1 MWRALLISIARL
13 RRLRTVTSNESLTKL
28 GYRLGRGG
36 THAARTMMFDEL
48 SVLFE
53 HTSPDTTRDAYRE
66 EVVSLNILGK
76 PTQKS
81 RALTFRHLAELYG
94 LDPAI
99 PVFRVFR
106 KLWALDEAARP
117 LLALMLA
124 LVRDPLLQLSEA
136 FVLAKAE
143 GESVRREEV
152 EEFIAASEPDRFS
165 AASLKSISQNIN
177 GSWTQ
182 AGFMVGKVRKV
193 RTAPKV
199 TPTNITYAL
208 FLSHLEG
215 LTGQRLFSSRWMTLL
230 CSSPGELE
238 ALANSA
244 SHRGQI
250 VFLNA
255 GGVKEV
261 RFPGFLTAE
270 EEQWLHE

>member
-1 MWRALLISIARL
+1 M
-13 RRLRTVTSNESLTKL
+13 TSNATLIKL

-36 THAARTMMFDEL
+36 VNAARTMMFDEL
-48 SVLFE
+48 THLFE
-53 HTSPDTTRDAYRE
+53 RTTPETSRDAYRA
-66 EVVSLNILGK
+66 EVVDFNALGK

-81 RALTFRHLAELYG
+81 RVLTFGHLTELYG

-106 KLWALDEAARP
+106 QLWALDEQARP
-117 LLALMLA
+117 VLALTLS
-124 LVRDPLLQLSEA
+124 LVRDPVLRLSES
-136 FVLAKAE
+136 FVLGKAL
-143 GESVRREEV
+143 GEPVRREDI
-152 EEFIAASEPDRFS
+152 EELIETAEPDRFS
-165 AASLKSISQNIN
+165 PATLKSVAQNIN

-182 AGFMVGKVRKV
+182 AGYLVGRVNKV
-193 RTAPKV
+193 RTQPRV
-199 TPTNITYAL
+199 TPSNITFAL
-208 FLSHLEG
+208 FLGHLEG
-215 LTGQRLFSSRWMTLL
+215 LTGQRLFTSRWTSLL

-238 ALANSA
+238 TLANSA

-261 RFPGFLTAE
+261 RFPGFLAAE

>member
-1 MWRALLISIARL
+1 LSSNASLI
-13 RRLRTVTSNESLTKL
+13 KL

-36 THAARTMMFDEL
+36 VHAARTMMFDEL
-48 SVLFE
+48 TRLFE
-53 HTSPDTTRDAYRE
+53 HTTPETSCNGYRA
-66 EVVSLNILGK
+66 EVIDLNVLGK

-81 RALTFRHLAELYG
+81 RALTFGHLAELYG

-106 KLWALDEAARP
+106 RLWASDEEARP
-117 LLALMLA
+117 VLALTLA
-124 LVRDPLLQLSEA
+124 LVRDPVLRLSES
-136 FVLAKAE
+136 FVLAKAV

-152 EEFIAASEPDRFS
+152 EKLIETTEPERFS
-165 AASLKSISQNIN
+165 PATLKSIAQNIN
-177 GSWTQ
+177 GSWTR
-182 AGFMVGKVRKV
+182 AGFLVGRARKR
-193 RTAPKV
+193 RTRPNV
-199 TPTNITYAL
+199 TPSNITFAL

-215 LTGQRLFSSRWMTLL
+215 LSGQRLFSSRWMNLL

-250 VFLNA
+250 IFLNA

-261 RFPGFLTAE
+261 RFPGFLTTE

>member
-1 MWRALLISIARL
+1 
-13 RRLRTVTSNESLTKL
+13 
-28 GYRLGRGG
+28 
-36 THAARTMMFDEL
+36 MMFDEL
-48 SVLFE
+48 THLFE
-53 HTSPDTTRDAYRE
+53 HTSPDTARERYRA
-66 EVVSLNILGK
+66 EVVDFNVLGK

-81 RALTFRHLAELYG
+81 RVLTFGHLTELYG

-106 KLWALDEAARP
+106 KLWAADEPARP
-117 LLALMLA
+117 VLALTLA
-124 LVRDPLLQLSEA
+124 LVRDPVLRLSES
-136 FVLAKAE
+136 FVLGKAL

-152 EEFIAASEPDRFS
+152 EALIATGEPDRFS
-165 AASLKSISQNIN
+165 PATLKSIAQNIN
-177 GSWTQ
+177 SSWTQ
-182 AGFMVGKVRKV
+182 AGYLTGRARKL
-193 RTAPKV
+193 RTRANV

-208 FLSHLEG
+208 FLAHLEG
-215 LTGQRLFSSRWMTLL
+215 LSGQRLFSSRWANLL
-230 CSSPGELE
+230 SGSPGELE

>member
-1 MWRALLISIARL
+1 M
-13 RRLRTVTSNESLTKL
+13 TSNESLSKL

-48 SVLFE
+48 VVLFD
-53 HTSPDTTRDAYRE
+53 HTTPGMTREDYRE
-66 EVVSLNILGK
+66 QVVGLNILAK

-81 RALTFRHLAELYG
+81 RALTFGHLAELYG
-94 LDPAI
+94 LAPAI

-106 KLWALDEAARP
+106 RLWALDEAARP

-124 LVRDPLLQLSEA
+124 LVRDPVLRLSEA
-136 FVLAKAE
+136 FVLSKAE
-143 GESVRREEV
+143 GEGVRREEL
-152 EEFIAASEPDRFS
+152 EQLISANEPDRFS
-165 AASLKSISQNIN
+165 AASLKSIAQNIN

-182 AGFMVGKVRKV
+182 AGFMAGRARKVRK
-193 RTAPKV
+193 APKV

-208 FLSHLEG
+208 FLGYLEG
-215 LTGQRLFSSRWMTLL
+215 LSGQRLFSSHWMTLL

>member
-1 MWRALLISIARL
+1 MEP
-13 RRLRTVTSNESLTKL
+13 VTSNESLIKL
-28 GYRLGRGG
+28 GYRFGRGG

-48 SVLFE
+48 NVLFE
-53 HTSPDTTRDAYRE
+53 HTTLDTTREKYRE
-66 EVVSLNILGK
+66 EVVILNILGK

-81 RALTFRHLAELYG
+81 RLLTFGHLKKLYG

-106 KLWALDEAARP
+106 RLWALDEAARP
-117 LLALMLA
+117 VLALMLA
-124 LVRDPLLQLSEA
+124 LLRDPVLRLSET
-136 FVLAKAE
+136 FVLSKAE
-143 GESVRREEV
+143 GENIRREEV
-152 EEFIAASEPDRFS
+152 EELIAANEPDRFS
-165 AASLKSISQNIN
+165 TASLKSIAQNIN

-182 AGFMVGKVRKV
+182 AGFMTGRTRKIR
-193 RTAPKV
+193 RTPEV
-199 TPTNITYAL
+199 TPTNSTFAL
-208 FLSHLEG
+208 FLAHLEG
-215 LTGQRLFSSRWMTLL
+215 LSGQRLFSSRWMTLL
-230 CSSPGELE
+230 CRSPGELE

-270 EEQWLHE
+270 EELWLHE

>member
-1 MWRALLISIARL
+1 MTSKETLI
-13 RRLRTVTSNESLTKL
+13 KL

-36 THAARTMMFDEL
+36 VHAARTMMFDEL
-48 SVLFE
+48 THLFE
-53 HTSPDTTRDAYRE
+53 HTSPDTARERYRA
-66 EVVSLNILGK
+66 EVVDFNVLGK

-81 RALTFRHLAELYG
+81 RVLTFGHLTELYG

-106 KLWALDEAARP
+106 KLWAADEPARP
-117 LLALMLA
+117 VLALTLA
-124 LVRDPLLQLSEA
+124 LVRDPVLRLSES
-136 FVLAKAE
+136 FVLGKAL

-152 EEFIAASEPDRFS
+152 EALIATGEPDRFS
-165 AASLKSISQNIN
+165 PATLKSIAQNIN
-177 GSWTQ
+177 SSWTQ
-182 AGFMVGKVRKV
+182 AGYLTGRARKL
-193 RTAPKV
+193 RTRANV

-208 FLSHLEG
+208 FLAHLEG
-215 LTGQRLFSSRWMTLL
+215 LSGQRLFSSRWANLL
-230 CSSPGELE
+230 SGSPGELE

>member
-1 MWRALLISIARL
+1 MIS
-13 RRLRTVTSNESLTKL
+13 NQSLTKL

-36 THAARTMMFDEL
+36 THTARTMMLGEL
-48 SVLFE
+48 MLLFE
-53 HTSPDTTRDAYRE
+53 HTSPDAIPDGYRD

-76 PTQKS
+76 PTQNS
-81 RALTFRHLAELYG
+81 RLLTFGHLVELYG

-106 KLWALDEAARP
+106 TLWTFDEAARP
-117 LLALMLA
+117 VLALMLA
-124 LVRDPLLQLSEA
+124 LVRDPLLRRSEA
-136 FVLAKAE
+136 FVLAKAV

-152 EEFIAASEPDRFS
+152 EALIVSGEPDRFS
-165 AASLKSISQNIN
+165 AASLKSLAQNIN

-182 AGFMVGKVRKV
+182 AGFMAGRTRKV

-215 LTGQRLFSSRWMTLL
+215 LSGQRLFSSHWMTLL
-230 CSSPGELE
+230 CRSPAELE

-244 SHRGQI
+244 AHRGQI

>member
-1 MWRALLISIARL
+1 MNSNATLI
-13 RRLRTVTSNESLTKL
+13 KL

-36 THAARTMMFDEL
+36 VHAARTMMFDEL
-48 SVLFE
+48 THLFE
-53 HTSPDTTRDAYRE
+53 HTTPDTARDGYRA
-66 EVVSLNILGK
+66 EVIDFNVLGK

-81 RALTFRHLAELYG
+81 RVLTFGHMTELYG

-106 KLWALDEAARP
+106 RLWAADEQARP
-117 LLALMLA
+117 VLAICLA
-124 LVRDPLLQLSEA
+124 LVRDPVLRLSES
-136 FVLAKAE
+136 FVLGKAP

-152 EEFIAASEPDRFS
+152 ETLIETAEPDRFS
-165 AASLKSISQNIN
+165 PATLKSIAQNIN

-182 AGFMVGKVRKV
+182 AGYLAGRTRKV
-193 RTAPKV
+193 RTMPNV
-199 TPTNITYAL
+199 TPSNITYAL
-208 FLSHLEG
+208 FLGHLEG

-230 CSSPGELE
+230 CSSPSELE
-238 ALANSA
+238 TLANSA

>member
-1 MWRALLISIARL
+1 
-13 RRLRTVTSNESLTKL
+13 VTSNESLTKL
-28 GYRLGRGG
+28 GYRLGLSG
-36 THAARTMMFDEL
+36 THTARTMMLDEL
-48 SVLFE
+48 TVLFE
-53 HTSPDTTRDAYRE
+53 LTAPDTTRDGYRA
-66 EVVSLNILGK
+66 EVVDFNVLGK

-81 RALTFRHLAELYG
+81 RVLTFGHLTDLYG

-106 KLWALDEAARP
+106 KLWAADEQARP
-117 LLALMLA
+117 VLALCLA
-124 LVRDPLLQLSEA
+124 LVRDPVLRLSES
-136 FVLAKAE
+136 FVLGKAL

-152 EEFIAASEPDRFS
+152 EALIQAAEPDRFS
-165 AASLKSISQNIN
+165 PATLKSIAQNIN

-182 AGFMVGKVRKV
+182 AGYLAGRARKV
-193 RTAPKV
+193 RTMPNV
-199 TPTNITYAL
+199 TPSNITFAL

-215 LTGQRLFSSRWMTLL
+215 LTGQRLFSSRWVTLL
-230 CSSPGELE
+230 CSSPSELE

>member
-1 MWRALLISIARL
+1 MI
-13 RRLRTVTSNESLTKL
+13 SNEFLIKF

-36 THAARTMMFDEL
+36 THAARTMMLDEL
-48 SVLFE
+48 MLLFE
-53 HTSPDTTRDAYRE
+53 HTSPNTVHNGYRD
-66 EVVSLNILGK
+66 EVVNLNILGK

-81 RALTFRHLAELYG
+81 RQLTFGHLVELYG

-106 KLWALDEAARP
+106 KLWTLDETARP
-117 LLALMLA
+117 VLALMLA
-124 LVRDPLLQLSEA
+124 LVRDPLLRLSEA

-143 GESVRREEV
+143 GESVRREEL
-152 EEFIAASEPDRFS
+152 EALIASDEPDRFS
-165 AASLKSISQNIN
+165 AASLKSLAQNIN

-182 AGFMVGKVRKV
+182 AGFMAGKVRKV

-215 LTGQRLFSSRWMTLL
+215 LSGQRLFSSHWMTLL
-230 CSSPGELE
+230 CCSPSELE

>member
-1 MWRALLISIARL
+1 M
-13 RRLRTVTSNESLTKL
+13 TSNESLTKL

-48 SVLFE
+48 TVLFE
-53 HTSPDTTRDAYRE
+53 HTTPDTTRDGYRE

-81 RALTFRHLAELYG
+81 RALTFGHLTELYG

-106 KLWALDEAARP
+106 RLWALDEGARP

-124 LVRDPLLQLSEA
+124 LVRDPVLRLSES

-143 GESVRREEV
+143 GESVLREDV
-152 EEFIAASEPDRFS
+152 EEFIAAKEPDRFS
-165 AASLKSISQNIN
+165 AASLKSIAQNIN

-182 AGFMVGKVRKV
+182 AGFMTGRVRKV

-208 FLSHLEG
+208 FLGHLEG

-230 CSSPGELE
+230 CSSPSELE
-238 ALANSA
+238 TLANSA

>member
-1 MWRALLISIARL
+1 M
-13 RRLRTVTSNESLTKL
+13 TSSESLIKL
-28 GYRLGRGG
+28 GYRLGRSG

-48 SVLFE
+48 MLLFE
-53 HTSPDTTRDAYRE
+53 HTTSETTRDGYRD
-66 EVVSLNILGK
+66 EVVGLNVLGK

-81 RALTFRHLAELYG
+81 RLLTFGHLVELYG

-99 PVFRVFR
+99 PVFRIFR

-117 LLALMLA
+117 LLALTLA
-124 LVRDPLLQLSEA
+124 MVRDPVLRLSEA
-136 FVLAKAE
+136 FVLAKGE
-143 GESVRREEV
+143 GDAVQREEV
-152 EEFIAASEPDRFS
+152 EELIAANEPDRFS
-165 AASLKSISQNIN
+165 PASLKSIAQNIN

-182 AGFMVGKVRKV
+182 AGFMVGRRRKV
-193 RTAPKV
+193 RAAPKV
-199 TPTNITYAL
+199 TPSNITYAL
-208 FLSHLEG
+208 FLGHLEG
-215 LTGQRLFSSRWMTLL
+215 LSGQRLFSSHWMTLL
-230 CSSPGELE
+230 CSSPDELE

-261 RFPGFLTAE
+261 RFPGFLTPD

>member
-1 MWRALLISIARL
+1 M
-13 RRLRTVTSNESLTKL
+13 TSNESLIRL

-36 THAARTMMFDEL
+36 AHAARTMMLDES

-53 HTSPDTTRDAYRE
+53 HTTPETTREGYRE
-66 EVVSLNILGK
+66 EVVSRNLLGK

-81 RALTFRHLAELYG
+81 RALTFRHLTELYG

-106 KLWALDEAARP
+106 RLWALDEAARP
-117 LLALMLA
+117 LLVLMLA
-124 LVRDPLLQLSEA
+124 LVRDPLLRRSEA
-136 FVLAKAE
+136 FMLGKE
-143 GESVRREEV
+143 GGEGVRREEV
-152 EEFIAASEPDRFS
+152 EALIAAGEPERFS
-165 AASLKSISQNIN
+165 AASLKSIAQNIN

-182 AGFMVGKVRKV
+182 AGYLAGRARKV
-193 RTAPKV
+193 RTRAKV
-199 TPTNITYAL
+199 TPTHLTYAL
-208 FLSHLEG
+208 FLGRLEG
-215 LTGQRLFSSRWMTLL
+215 LTGQRLFTSRWMRLL
-230 CSSPGELE
+230 CCSPSELE

>member
-1 MWRALLISIARL
+1 M
-13 RRLRTVTSNESLTKL
+13 TSSESLIKL

-48 SVLFE
+48 SLLFE
-53 HTSPDTTRDAYRE
+53 HTSPSTTRDGYRE
-66 EVVSLNILGK
+66 EVVDLNALGK

-81 RALTFRHLAELYG
+81 RVLTFGHLTELYG
-94 LDPAI
+94 LDPGI

-106 KLWALDEAARP
+106 RLWALDEPARP
-117 LLALMLA
+117 VLALMLA
-124 LVRDPLLQLSEA
+124 LVRDPVLRLSQS
-136 FVLAKAE
+136 FVLGKAD
-143 GESVRREEV
+143 GEAVGREEV
-152 EEFIAASEPDRFS
+152 EELISTAEPDRFS
-165 AASLKSISQNIN
+165 PATLKSVAQNIN

-182 AGFMVGKVRKV
+182 AGYLVGRAKKVRV
-193 RTAPKV
+193 RANV

-208 FLSHLEG
+208 FLGHLEG
-215 LTGQRLFSSRWMTLL
+215 LSGQRLFSSPWMRLL
-230 CSSPGELE
+230 SSSPGELE

>member
-1 MWRALLISIARL
+1 M
-13 RRLRTVTSNESLTKL
+13 TSNETLIKL

-36 THAARTMMFDEL
+36 VHAARTMMFDEL
-48 SVLFE
+48 THLFE
-53 HTSPDTTRDAYRE
+53 HTSPDTARERYRA
-66 EVVSLNILGK
+66 EVVDFNVLGK

-81 RALTFRHLAELYG
+81 RVLTFGHLTELYG

-106 KLWALDEAARP
+106 KLWAADEQARP
-117 LLALMLA
+117 VLALTLA
-124 LVRDPLLQLSEA
+124 LVRDPVLRLSES
-136 FVLAKAE
+136 FVLGKAL

-152 EEFIAASEPDRFS
+152 EELIASAEPDRFS
-165 AASLKSISQNIN
+165 PATLKSIAQNIN
-177 GSWTQ
+177 SSWTQ
-182 AGFMVGKVRKV
+182 AGYLTGRARKL
-193 RTAPKV
+193 RTRANV

-208 FLSHLEG
+208 FLAHLEG
-215 LTGQRLFSSRWMTLL
+215 LSGQRLFSSRWANLL
-230 CSSPGELE
+230 SGSPGELE